1 MRKLVFTLIILSFSI
16 SLLQA
21 QVRIKMKEENGI
33 YTTPCIVNG
42 LKLRFIFDTG
52 ASNVSLSLSEVI
64 FMLKNG
70 YLEEE
75 DLKGS
80 SYSQIANGE
89 IVENTKVNLR
99 ELEIGGIKL
108 YNIEASIIHELD
120 APLFLGQSAIQELG
134 KIQLE
139 GDELIIIDTDSQFSS
154 ELCEKAQLLYSKG
167 DNYYYKDLFSLA
179 ANTYQNAY
187 DLCPKIFACNDIY
200 FLGVAYLNSDNTR
213 LAIKYLEKA
222 SKCSSSSNLSY
233 LIQLRL
239 GSSYRELG
247 EYRQAILDTEK
258 SIALA
263 DDLGDESLS
272 YEELGKIY
280 FKQELYHK
288 SVDNLLE
295 AIICYFEYKSWELE
309 DLGIGKIKDDHLGHI
324 FLLLSKNYNSLNQ
337 RHYRD
342 FYLILSAKCGYDRA
356 ITLCNEF
363 KLNYKAN
370 IEIE

>member
-21 QVRIKMKEENGI
+21 QVRIKMKKENGV
-33 YTTPCIVNG
+33 YTTPCTVNG

-52 ASNVSLSLSEVI
+52 ASNVSLSLSEAI

-80 SYSQIANGE
+80 SYSQIANGN
-89 IVENTKVNLR
+89 IVENTTVNLK

-108 YNIEASIIHELD
+108 YNIEAIIIHELT
-120 APLFLGQSAIQELG
+120 APLLLGQSAIQKLG

-139 GDELIIIDTDSQFSS
+139 GDELVIIDTDLQYSS
-154 ELCEKAQLLYSKG
+154 ELCEKAKLLYSKG
-167 DNYYYKDLFSLA
+167 NNYYDKDLFSLA
-179 ANTYQNAY
+179 ADVFQNAF
-187 DLCPKIFACNDIY
+187 DLCPKIFACTDIY
-200 FLGVAYLNSDNTR
+200 FLGVAYLYSNNAG

-233 LIQLRL
+233 LIQLSL
-239 GSSYRELG
+239 GTSYRKLG

-258 SIALA
+258 SIAFA
-263 DDLGDESLS
+263 DNLEYESLS
-272 YEELGKIY
+272 YKELGKIY
-280 FKQELYHK
+280 FQQELYHK

-295 AIICYFEYKSWELE
+295 AISCYIEYKSWDIE

-337 RHYRD
+337 RNYRD

-356 ITLCNEF
+356 IVLCIQFN
-363 KLNYKAN
+363 LNYKAN